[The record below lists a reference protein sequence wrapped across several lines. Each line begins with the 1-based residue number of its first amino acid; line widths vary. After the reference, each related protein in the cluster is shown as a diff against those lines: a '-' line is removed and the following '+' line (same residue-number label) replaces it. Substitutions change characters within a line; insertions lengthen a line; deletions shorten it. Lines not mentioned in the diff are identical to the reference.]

1 MKNTLFLTV
10 LTAMAVLLA
19 SCEKIDMTEDGN
31 NENTNTPA
39 AKSLI
44 IKASTTDDTSLPL
57 PITLYAFD
65 SNGKCKAQT
74 NIEDGINRDAP
85 SFSLPTGEYKIT
97 AVHIPSS
104 YPTQA
109 TNTDA
114 GTIINMPSENYAS
127 EAFYL
132 GHAKVNLTSNNQTA
146 DITMKLQQAGVRI
159 SLIDVPEEVSSISV
173 YISSPYTK
181 INLSGELSDKQD
193 VTIPCS
199 KSGGTWTTGQF
210 YILPVSS
217 VPVLFTFNMKLTD
230 GKNISYSFTY
240 SGALYAGTPYN
251 FEGKYSSIG
260 DQNQLAL
267 HTNIGFDP
275 WNSTVSRTFTFGP
288 GIGIANKEEDIEVT
302 EFPEDGTIWEGHVVA
317 LADTMDNNTC
327 EVMLISLKEWDDV
340 PSAYG
345 SNPDAAQTKTME
357 YNENGMVG
365 WSIPSKS
372 EANILKYV
380 YSQENNFNI
389 LNKQIETCGG
399 TPLLQTEGSTNVRY
413 LCENGTYAFGF
424 KPSSSI
430 SSAGATVNY
439 HLRLIKN
446 ITLKKQ

>member
-1 MKNTLFLTV
+1 MMLTV
-10 LTAMAVLLA
+10 MSVLLA
-19 SCEKIDMTEDGN
+19 SCEKIDMTEEAEGS
-31 NENTNTPA
+31 TTSSSA
-39 AKSLI
+39 KKSLSI
-44 IKASTTDDTSLPL
+44 RALSADGSSQPL

-65 SNGKCKAQT
+65 SNGKCKAT
-74 NIEDGINRDAP
+74 STITGGVSRENSSFTLP
-85 SFSLPTGEYKIT
+85 SGEYTIT
-97 AVHIPSS
+97 AVYVPSS
-104 YPTQA
+104 YPAQSVSA
-109 TNTDA
+109 DSNTK
-114 GTIINMPSENYAS
+114 INLPANNYAT
-127 EAFYL
+127 EVFYL
-132 GHAKVNLTSNNQTA
+132 GSAQVNLTSNNQTA

-389 LNKQIETCGG
+389 LNKQLETCGG

-446 ITLKKQ
+446 IKVKKQ